1 MSVQVI
7 NRLPRDVGVA
17 VSGGIDSMVALH
29 FLQRSHKVT
38 AIYFHHAESATAD
51 EEYQFVAQQCGQLG
65 IPLLLGYQITT
76 RPPGA
81 SREAYWRHD
90 RYQYFHSIRMP
101 IATGHHLDDAVEWYL
116 FTAFNGEGHFME
128 YQNQN
133 VIRPFLGTTKSEII
147 AYAAKHQVPFIED
160 PTNHDP
166 NFAARNRI
174 RHNILPEVLRV
185 NPGLFKV
192 VKKRV
197 VEKAKLHKDQP

>member
-7 NRLPRDVGVA
+7 NTLPREVGVA
-17 VSGGIDSMVALH
+17 VSGGVDSMVALH
-29 FLQRSHKVT
+29 FLRQKHQVT
-38 AIYFHHAESATAD
+38 AIHFCHAESATA
-51 EEYQFVAQQCGQLG
+51 EAEYAFVAKHCQEHK

-81 SREAYWRHD
+81 SREAYWRRD
-90 RYQYFHSIRMP
+90 RYGYFHSIRMP
-101 IATGHHLDDAVEWYL
+101 IVTGHHLDDAVEWYL

-147 AYAAKHQVPFIED
+147 AYAAKNQVPFIED
-160 PTNHDP
+160 PTNHNPD
-166 NFAARNRI
+166 FAARNRI
-174 RHNILPEVLRV
+174 RKNILPEVLTI
-185 NPGLFKV
+185 NPGLYKV

>member
-7 NRLPRDVGVA
+7 NALPREVGVA
-17 VSGGIDSMVALH
+17 VSGGVDSMVALH
-29 FLQRSHKVT
+29 FLRQKHQVT
-38 AIYFHHAESATAD
+38 AIHFCHAESATA
-51 EEYQFVAQQCGQLG
+51 EAEYAFVAKHCQEHK

-101 IATGHHLDDAVEWYL
+101 IVTGHHLDDAVEWYL
-116 FTAFNGEGHFME
+116 FTAFNGEGYFME

-147 AYAAKHQVPFIED
+147 AYADKHCVPFIED
-160 PTNHDP
+160 PANHDP